1 MKIGYFP
8 GCSLHGLSREYEESL
23 KAIVAGLDTELV
35 EVDDWSCCGASSAH
49 GSSHLLGVALPA
61 RNLAIA
67 EEQGLPEVLAPCAAC
82 YARLAS
88 ARHEISEDPQ
98 LAGRVNNVLVRD
110 FKNTVRVRSILE
122 VLKGQI
128 AGIKA
133 RATNPLKDL
142 KVACYYGCL
151 LVRPV
156 QVTGGYDD
164 PEDPSSMEDIC
175 KAAGAVPVK
184 WNRRLDC
191 CGGGLSMSRTGS
203 VVRLSAAILKDAK
216 AAGAD
221 AVVVACPMCH
231 SNLDFRQKAMKH
243 RGAWEGDM
251 PVLFLTQVV
260 GMSMGID
267 PKTLGMGRHFVS
279 TDSVLARTAGTGSGS
294 GTGTNSAAAVA
305 GEVG

>member
-23 KAIVAGLDTELV
+23 KAIVEGLDTELV
-35 EVDDWSCCGASSAH
+35 EIDDWSCCGASSAH

-67 EEQGLPEVLAPCAAC
+67 EGQGLPEVLAPCAAC
-82 YARLAS
+82 YARLAA

-98 LAGRVNNVLVRD
+98 LADRVNKVLVRD
-110 FKNTVRVRSILE
+110 FGNTVRVRNILE
-122 VLKGQI
+122 VLKGKVE
-128 AGIKA
+128 AIKEH
-133 RATNPLKDL
+133 ATAPLKDL

-156 QVTGGYDD
+156 QITGGYDD
-164 PEDPSSMEDIC
+164 PEDPTTMEDIC
-175 KAAGAVPVK
+175 RAAGATPVR

-203 VVRLSAAILKDAK
+203 VVRLGAAILKDAK

-231 SNLDFRQKAMKH
+231 SNLDFRQKAMER
-243 RGAWEGDM
+243 RGAWEGEM
-251 PVLFLTQVV
+251 PILFLTQVV
-260 GMSMGID
+260 GLSMGIA
-267 PKTLGMGRHFVS
+267 PRKLGMERHFVR
-279 TDSVLARTAGTGSGS
+279 TDAVTAPRTGV
-294 GTGTNSAAAVA
+294 VA